1 MQTNKTHWASILTL
15 VVFCFSILSLLLIAF
30 ILGISSLFSLF
41 SEDGDAAAKMIGAFA
56 FGFESLVLLACSWF
70 AFQKTMRREQADLP
84 FDFPFASWQIFAV
97 IGVVIISVTLG
108 SIVVVTG
115 ISWLGWFTLPLL
127 TLIAIIA
134 PIWMLFGIGTNNLE
148 IGARWRFFAIL
159 GLSMTVAPVVMFIL
173 EIMLLLGIVV
183 GAAILIGITQ
193 PELLQ
198 QISDLINLIEF
209 ETDQQ
214 LILNLLAPYISNPV
228 TIAAGIGY
236 IAIIVPLIEELLKP
250 LAVWFFAKKIESP
263 AQGFAMG
270 ILSGAG
276 FALVESLNASA
287 GSAINWPVIVSVR
300 AGTSLLHMTASGLV
314 GWGIVSAFH
323 EKRIGR
329 FFAAYF
335 AAVLIHG
342 LWNACAAGAGLSAI
356 GESIGKPEWLSN
368 FAPAL
373 LCGLLVLGI
382 GMFAVL
388 LRSNR
393 QLRSAPIALSTN
405 KLDSLNLYGE

>member
-41 SEDGDAAAKMIGAFA
+41 SENGDATAKMIGAFA
-56 FGFESLVLLACSWF
+56 LGFESLVLLACFWF
-70 AFQKTMRREQADLP
+70 VLQKTMQQEQADLP
-84 FDFPFASWQIFAV
+84 IHFPFATWKIFAV
-97 IGVVIISVTLG
+97 IAIVIFSVTAGGVVAVTK
-108 SIVVVTG
+108 IA
-115 ISWLGWFTLPLL
+115 WLGWFILPLL
-127 TLIAIIA
+127 TLLVIIP
-134 PIWMLFGIGTNNLE
+134 PIWMLFGIGTNGIE

-159 GLSMTVAPVVMFIL
+159 GLSMTVAPVVMLIL
-173 EIMLLLGIVV
+173 EIMLLLGIIF
-183 GAAILIGITQ
+183 GAAILIGIAQ
-193 PELLQ
+193 PDLLQ

-214 LILNLLAPYISNPV
+214 VILNLLAPYISNSI

-314 GWGIVSAFH
+314 GWGVVSAFH

-393 QLRSAPIALSTN
+393 QLRSAPIAPSTN
-405 KLDSLNLYGE
+405 ELDSLNLHGK

>member
-1 MQTNKTHWASILTL
+1 
-15 VVFCFSILSLLLIAF
+15 
-30 ILGISSLFSLF
+30 
-41 SEDGDAAAKMIGAFA
+41 MIGAFA
-56 FGFESLVLLACSWF
+56 FGSESLVLLACSWF

-214 LILNLLAPYISNPV
+214 VILNLLAPYISNPI

-236 IAIIVPLIEELLKP
+236 ITIIVPLIEELLKP

-368 FAPAL
+368 FTPAL